1 MKIYSDQDDGTSVSL
16 TPGDAFQVRLS
27 ENPTTGYRWHLVDWD
42 RSILDVTLDEFQPY
56 GASSYGAGGEHLW
69 EFVAR
74 APGQSLLQLAYRR
87 RWEAATP
94 SRSFSLRV
102 SVT

>member
-1 MKIYSDQDDGTSVSL
+1 VKIYSDQDDGTSVSL
-16 TPGDAFQVRLS
+16 TPGDSFQVRLT

-42 RSILDVTLDEFQPY
+42 RSILDLTLDKFQTP
-56 GASSYGAGGEHLW
+56 GTSRHGAGGEHLW

-74 APGQSLLQLAYRR
+74 APGQSLLQWAYRR
-87 RWEAATP
+87 RWESAAST
-94 SRSFSLRV
+94 RNFSLRV

>member
-1 MKIYSDQDDGTSVSL
+1 VRTYNDQDDGASVSL

-27 ENPTTGYRWHLVDWD
+27 ENPTTGYRWQLVDWD
-42 RSILDVTLDEFQPY
+42 RSILDVTRDEFQPP
-56 GASSYGAGGEHLW
+56 GTSRHGAGGEHLW

-74 APGQSLLQLAYRR
+74 ASGQSLLQLAYRR
-87 RWEAATP
+87 PWEAATP